1 MKLPDTMRALVLMGP
16 DHQELQKVPVPR
28 PGPVEVLIRVE
39 SCAICSTDVALIHE
53 PFPAQPPYGVHITGH
68 EYSGTVAALGATVD
82 EFKVGDRVAV
92 EAHLGCGRCRNCR
105 VGDYTS
111 CLNYGN
117 TSKGHRCNGHVTPG
131 AYAQYVVNHVNT
143 VHRIPDSLDFDVASL
158 VTNLG
163 CVLYGF
169 ENLGGYIA
177 GQSVLVIGAGPLGL
191 VSAAAAGALAADR
204 VLLSDLLPER
214 LAVGAAVG
222 VRRLIDS
229 SHEEPLAVVLEQTG
243 GLGVDYAVESSGTQA
258 GLDLAVRA
266 TRRNGK
272 VLLLAIPHHPVT
284 VDFKDLSL
292 NDKDIITNR
301 GEGRANVA
309 RAVSLMASG
318 RVDLRPLVTHT
329 FPLADFEEALS
340 VFRERRDGAVKVVLK
355 PQLA

>member
-1 MKLPDTMRALVLMGP
+1 MRALVLTARN
-16 DHQELQKVPVPR
+16 QLQLREVPVPA
-28 PGPVEVLIRVE
+28 PGPADVLIRVE
-39 SCAICSTDVALIHE
+39 SCAICRSDLSMMAD
-53 PFPAQPPYGVHITGH
+53 PFPGQAPYGELILGH
-68 EYSGTVAALGATVD
+68 EYAGTVVGRGETVD
-82 EFKVGDRVAV
+82 EFELGDRVAV

-105 VGDYTS
+105 LGDYTS

-229 SHEEPLAVVLEQTG
+229 SREEPLAVVLEQTG
-243 GLGVDYAVESSGTQA
+243 GLGADYAVESSGTQA

-272 VLLLAIPHHPVT
+272 VLLLAIPHHPVA
-284 VDFKDLSL
+284 VDLKDLSL

-301 GEGRANVA
+301 GESRANVA